1 MAKYRRLF
9 YSKKAGF
16 LRTCKKHIK
25 IPCRRLPSDACWQ
38 RHCTCGGTKLEGT
51 CPLYETKRLGC
62 GGGEFGPISTS
73 FLELEPSKNKPR
85 THWQTARNDNH
96 RLLVLKVSAASTG
109 EIAGSNFFGPKQS
122 RSHIETSL
130 RKRIANE
137 ILQHAESEIF
147 GSSVTDQ
154 NLSNRQKQKYITTPQ
169 VAPTWKG

>member
-1 MAKYRRLF
+1 MRWH
-9 YSKKAGF
+9 KA
-16 LRTCKKHIK
+16 LAPR
-25 IPCRRLPSDACWQ
+25 CWQ
-38 RHCTCGGTKLEGT
+38 SSKVCREVDETNKQRALVHYK
-51 CPLYETKRLGC
+51 TKRLGC

-109 EIAGSNFFGPKQS
+109 EIADSNFFGPKQS

-130 RKRIANE
+130 QKRIANE

-147 GSSVTDQ
+147 GSSVTNQ